1 MADVFTNDLRIREQE
16 VGANSGAWGGY
27 LNVSLSNLAES
38 WSYGSEALADSATQT
53 LTLAD
58 GASDELRSFYV
69 KLTGTLSQATT
80 VTIAPNTISKV
91 WMIENATTGGY
102 DVTISQGSGA
112 NVVVGN
118 GNVKMIATDGAGSGG
133 VVYDLLTDLELAG
146 NVSITTTDNTS
157 NLTLISTDADAN
169 IGPVLEMYRN
179 SASPADNDELG
190 RIYFYGEND
199 NDEKIEYVL
208 FKSNIVDA
216 SDGAEGSSLGI
227 FTYSTGGQRNRIDL
241 LEEETVF
248 NEGQRDINF
257 RVESDSNPNRFIID
271 AGTDK
276 ILIGNTTTRSLSGIS
291 SVLSVEG
298 TGYNSSSLTLVANS
312 ADSNGA
318 YVMVGKSRGSS
329 VGSSTALQNGDQIG
343 GLYFNAADG
352 TDINHAAAYVSARIY
367 GDVSGN
373 DIPGL
378 LQFATTPDGSNSPT
392 EKLAILPSGGITFN
406 GDRSTANALDDYE
419 EGSWT
424 PVLISGGSTNPT
436 GGGALSPYGSYTK
449 VGNRVTVT
457 YYVGRS
463 WTNTPAGQ
471 IFVSGLPFTIQN
483 VTGNNHYHYVGTYN
497 INFNGG
503 MTMGVIDKGAST
515 FNLYAVQNSGGW
527 TQIDWTTHTSSPIY
541 LTGSF
546 SYIVD

>member
-27 LNVSLSNLAES
+27 LNTSLENIAEAF
-38 WSYGSEALADSATQT
+38 SYGTEALADSATQT

-58 GASDELRSFYV
+58 GASDELRSLYL

-80 VTIAPNTISKV
+80 VTIAPNTISKC
-91 WMIENATTGGY
+91 WIIENATTGGY

-112 NVVVGN
+112 NVTVGN
-118 GNVKMIATDGAGSGG
+118 GNVKMIATDGAGAGG

-216 SDGAEGSSLGI
+216 SDGDEGSSLQI

-271 AGTDK
+271 AGLDK

-318 YVMVGKSRGSS
+318 YVMVGKYRGSS

-352 TDINHAAAYVSARIY
+352 TDMNHAAAYVSARIY

-392 EKLAILPSGGITFN
+392 EKIAILPSGGITFN

-419 EGSWT
+419 EGTWT
-424 PVLISGGSTNPT
+424 PVLIAGTTNPT

-457 YYVGRS
+457 FYVGRS

-471 IFVSGLPFTIQN
+471 IYVSGLPFVIEN
-483 VTGNNHYHYVGTYN
+483 VNGNTTYTQASSYN
-497 INFNGG
+497 INFGGG
-503 MTMGVIDKGAST
+503 MTMVVPDRNAQT
-515 FNLYAVQNSGGW
+515 FNMYAVNNSADW
-527 TQIDWTTHTSSPIY
+527 TQINWTTHTTSPIY
-541 LTGSF
+541 LSGQF
-546 SYIVD
+546 SYTV